1 MLLVVVMAACLWGLG
16 AVMGTKRRQRWGMI
30 AGLWAAVTLAHLVLP
45 AGHPVRMATGE
56 EAALWL
62 LVGGAAGL
70 ILIYR
75 LGLGRLRARAGAR
88 EARAAEAAP
97 KPLFSAAELERYAR
111 HIVLRELGGPGQK
124 ALKQARVLVIGAGG
138 LGSPA
143 LLYLA
148 ASGVGTIGVI
158 DGDRVENSNLQRQVI
173 HRDADIGR
181 PKVQSAMEAM
191 LAQNPDV
198 TVRPYHRRLSPEIAA
213 DLLAEYDLVLD
224 GTDNF
229 ETRYLVN
236 ATAAE
241 QGIPLVSGALS
252 QWEGQVSVFD
262 PARGAPCYACVFPK
276 APAAGLAPSCA
287 EAGVF
292 APLPGVV
299 GAMMAAEAI
308 KILTGAG
315 TPLRGEM
322 LIHDALH
329 GETRKIALSRRA
341 DCPVCGGTRG
351 EIRGEKGDKDDQ
363 SLAG

>member
-1 MLLVVVMAACLWGLG
+1 MLLVLLMAATLWGIG
-16 AVMGTKRRQRWGMI
+16 AVMGTPKRLRWGMI

-62 LVGGAAGL
+62 LVGGAAAL
-70 ILIYR
+70 VLVYR
-75 LGLGRLRARAGAR
+75 LGLGRLRARAEVR
-88 EARAAEAAP
+88 EARAEEAAP
-97 KPLFSAAELERYAR
+97 KPLFREEELDRYAR
-111 HIVLRELGGPGQK
+111 HVVLRELGGPGQK
-124 ALKQARVLVIGAGG
+124 ALKQSRVLVVGAGG

-143 LLYLA
+143 LIYLA

-158 DGDRVENSNLQRQVI
+158 DGDIVENSNLQRQVI

-191 LAQNPDV
+191 RAQNPHV
-198 TVRPYHRRLSPEIAA
+198 SVRPYHRRLSPEIAG
-213 DLLAEYDLVLD
+213 DLFGEYDLILD

-229 ETRYLVN
+229 ETRYLTN
-236 ATAAE
+236 ASAAA
-241 QGIPLVSGALS
+241 QGIPLISGALS
-252 QWEGQVSVFD
+252 QWEGQLSVFD
-262 PARGAPCYACVFPK
+262 PARGTPCYACVFAE
-276 APAAGLAPSCA
+276 APAEGLAPSCA

-299 GAMMAAEAI
+299 GAMMAAEAL
-308 KILTGAG
+308 KVLTGAG

-329 GETRKIALSRRA
+329 GETRKIKLSRRP
-341 DCPVCGGTRG
+341 DCPVCGSAKG
-351 EIRGEKGDKDDQ
+351 EEDDQ
-363 SLAG
+363 PLAG